1 MTKQYLQVWIMCTSA
16 QNKMKFL
23 LVEQTDS
30 TEKKLFWGP
39 LEIEITDNPPTSEAI
54 PQLLHHACGIVLKN
68 PILIPFKKNYEKED
82 SSQAMKEVYL
92 VVGLKISSEKD
103 LMIDQ
108 EKENLLKSR
117 WMPLVEVLD
126 YLHKEF
132 HSIIFFDW
140 YKAIQLHKLP

>member
-1 MTKQYLQVWIMCTSA
+1 
-16 QNKMKFL
+16 
-23 LVEQTDS
+23 
-30 TEKKLFWGP
+30 
-39 LEIEITDNPPTSEAI
+39 
-54 PQLLHHACGIVLKN
+54 
-68 PILIPFKKNYEKED
+68 
-82 SSQAMKEVYL
+82 MKEVYL